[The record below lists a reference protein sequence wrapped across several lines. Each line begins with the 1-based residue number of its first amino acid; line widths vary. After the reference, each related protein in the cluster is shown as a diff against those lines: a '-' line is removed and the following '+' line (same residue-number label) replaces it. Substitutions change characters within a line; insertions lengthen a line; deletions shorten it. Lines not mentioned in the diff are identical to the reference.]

1 MVESSKAL
9 PASKLCRKY
18 DLKTLGFTET
28 SELEDLR
35 EPLGQDR
42 AIEAIRFGIGV
53 RHQGFNLFAFGPS
66 GSGKTEIIHRYLEP
80 EAAALPVPDDWCY
93 VNNFAAPDQPKML
106 RLPAAR
112 ARELAKQ
119 MESLT
124 EEVRAVISAAV

>member
-1 MVESSKAL
+1 MLESKAL

-18 DLKTLGFTET
+18 DLKALDFTDT

-53 RHQGFNLFAFGPS
+53 RHPGFNLFAFGLS

-80 EAAALPVPDDWCY
+80 EAAASPVPDDRC
-93 VNNFAAPDQPKML
+93 FPQSL
-106 RLPAAR
+106 
-112 ARELAKQ
+112 
-119 MESLT
+119 EST
-124 EEVRAVISAAV
+124 GGF